1 MKDVASPLVV
11 VESVD
16 KDSTDIPPERV
27 NMKFSSY
34 LEMFKSE
41 FPGIAEHLLDSDDKV
56 IRSSSVVVPEGV
68 TDEELL
74 KDIVHE
80 ILEIPPKDQ
89 QS

>member
-1 MKDVASPLVV
+1 MKGFGEKQNKKVKAIKIDLFDLPNLKSQALNYLNNGNWKQA
-11 VESVD
+11 D
-16 KDSTDIPPERV
+16 KIYIQCLR
-27 NMKFSSY
+27 
-34 LEMFKSE
+34 
-41 FPGIAEHLLDSDDKV
+41 
-56 IRSSSVVVPEGV
+56 EGV

>member
-1 MKDVASPLVV
+1 MKDIVPQPVV
-11 VESVD
+11 VDVD
-16 KDSTDIPPERV
+16 NLSTDIQPERV
-27 NMKFSSY
+27 NMKFSTY

-41 FPGIAEHLLDSDDKV
+41 FAGIAEHLLDSDDKV
-56 IRSSSVVVPEGV
+56 IRSSSVVVPEGI

>member
-1 MKDVASPLVV
+1 
-11 VESVD
+11 
-16 KDSTDIPPERV
+16 
-27 NMKFSSY
+27 
-34 LEMFKSE
+34 MFKSE
-41 FPGIAEHLLDSDDKV
+41 FAGIAEHLLDSDDKV
-56 IRSSSVVVPEGV
+56 IRSSSVVVPEGI